1 MDEDEIEKYLSVSD
15 IEQEIEIEK
24 RREETL
30 DRILTALRE
39 SGYKF
44 DDET

>member
-1 MDEDEIEKYLSVSD
+1 MDGEKNKKHLSMDEIEL
-15 IEQEIEIEK
+15 EIEK

-30 DRILTALRE
+30 DRILTTLRE

-44 DDET
+44 DDNET

>member
-1 MDEDEIEKYLSVSD
+1 MGMDDEKNEKKLSLDEIEL
-15 IEQEIEIEK
+15 EIEK